1 MIKNQ
6 LLSGMQKINN
16 LVHMNHQQRK
26 KNQYLNIK
34 LNLYFYK
41 YYF

>member
-1 MIKNQ
+1 MNAKNQ
-6 LLSGMQKINN
+6 QLCSYEPSTNKK
-16 LVHMNHQQRK
+16 K

-41 YYF
+41 YYL